1 MLTYAIT
8 TPEGQ
13 LRSGQARALTVAA
26 QDGELTI
33 LPGHAALATLLRPGE
48 TRIVDSDG
56 KEEFFVL
63 SGGFLQ
69 IANDNIT
76 VLADIAQRA
85 EDLEAEAIE
94 KAIAAAQ
101 EQLKNARNADDVE
114 YTRISAALEHELAKH
129 RVAMKRGKASRLA
142 GRRDAV

>member
-1 MLTYAIT
+1 M
-8 TPEGQ
+8 
-13 LRSGQARALTVAA
+13 
-26 QDGELTI
+26 
-33 LPGHAALATLLRPGE
+33 PGHTALATLLRPGE

-76 VLADIAQRA
+76 VLADIAQHA